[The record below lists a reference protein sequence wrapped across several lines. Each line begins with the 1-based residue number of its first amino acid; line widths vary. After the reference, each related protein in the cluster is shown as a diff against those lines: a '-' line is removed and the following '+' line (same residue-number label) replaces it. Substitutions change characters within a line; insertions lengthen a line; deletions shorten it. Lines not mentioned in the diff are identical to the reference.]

1 MPENLDQLYLEKA
14 ARLNAIREKGLQ
26 ERLEE
31 LEDQKKL
38 IDDLVE
44 KNPGKEYYQE
54 MQIELDEKI
63 QAIKGV
69 SPEDIKGIVDEIVK
83 DLGIEGNKEERIEIL
98 GSLLVSPNDNRF
110 QYGADNPLPHVR
122 KAAEKRNK
130 QIIAFP
136 FSLTKEDQLNKIF
149 RIYR

>member
-44 KNPGKEYYQE
+44 KNPGKEYYQ
-54 MQIELDEKI
+54 
-63 QAIKGV
+63 
-69 SPEDIKGIVDEIVK
+69 
-83 DLGIEGNKEERIEIL
+83 
-98 GSLLVSPNDNRF
+98 
-110 QYGADNPLPHVR
+110 
-122 KAAEKRNK
+122 
-130 QIIAFP
+130 
-136 FSLTKEDQLNKIF
+136 
-149 RIYR
+149 

>member
-31 LEDQKKL
+31 LQDQKKL

-83 DLGIEGNKEERIEIL
+83 DLGIEGNKEE
-98 GSLLVSPNDNRF
+98 
-110 QYGADNPLPHVR
+110 
-122 KAAEKRNK
+122 
-130 QIIAFP
+130 
-136 FSLTKEDQLNKIF
+136 
-149 RIYR
+149 